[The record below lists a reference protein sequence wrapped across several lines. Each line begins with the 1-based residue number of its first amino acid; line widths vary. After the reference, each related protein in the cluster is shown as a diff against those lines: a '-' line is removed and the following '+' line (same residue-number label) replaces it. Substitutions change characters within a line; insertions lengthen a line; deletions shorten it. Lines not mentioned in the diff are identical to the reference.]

1 MTHSDSALPNRHSHR
16 LLQLLCCLL
25 AGVMSGSREFEA
37 QADDGAELYET
48 RIRPVL
54 MDSCYRCHSGEI
66 EEPAGGL
73 RLDTVEGMLHG
84 GHLGPAVVAGDPDE
98 SLLYKAVCY
107 DGLEMPPAEQ
117 LSDDVVAD
125 IRKWIE
131 MGAPCGASSP
141 SESASKVSE
150 TSATEKSPED
160 TMNCVLC
167 SDSSSLL
174 PFPVSGI
181 GNWPSFIAGYL
192 LLPQD

>member
-1 MTHSDSALPNRHSHR
+1 MTQTHR
-16 LLQLLCCLL
+16 LSQLVCSVLAALMAGCWTLQT
-25 AGVMSGSREFEA
+25 R
-37 QADDGAELYET
+37 ADDGAELYET

-54 MDSCYRCHSGEI
+54 MDSCYRCHSGEV

-117 LSDDVVAD
+117 LPDDVVAD

-141 SESASKVSE
+141 SESSSSESE
-150 TSATEKSPED
+150 TSAAAKSPED

-167 SDSSSLL
+167 SDSPNLL
-174 PFPVSGI
+174 SFPVSGI

-192 LLPQD
+192 LIPQD